1 MKLTIT
7 DEQTLDALVSQHAES
22 RSPVQT
28 MIVQAACNARA
39 SSDRDKIRASLSRL
53 KATGFVAR
61 TTSDRWIPTKS
72 GIARATGVPEADD
85 KGDDSAESCSENT
98 DSQHVEQG
106 FTQYGDIKANRFEV
120 RYVCDGCGETVDAF
134 RKHDC
139 SGIYSCDAGEYPAG
153 EQASE
158 YVVKEGE
165 GLENARRASNQR
177 ESLFRPEDIVASSWF
192 KHVVGGVGGH
202 SAHNILE
209 RAGAHMRNRA
219 ATYDKPEGE
228 RSMGATVG
236 AFQEITGL
244 ELTEEQGWL
253 FMTLLKAVRS
263 QQGGYRA
270 DSYED
275 GAAYFALAG
284 EAAGRD
290 RQ

>member
-1 MKLTIT
+1 MKLTAT
-7 DEQTLDALVSQHAES
+7 DEQTLDALVSEHAES

-39 SSDRDKIRASLSRL
+39 SSDQRAVRTSLSRL
-53 KATGFVAR
+53 KAVGFVAR
-61 TTSDRWIPTKS
+61 TASDRWIPTKS
-72 GIARATGVPEADD
+72 GITRATGLQAGMEEDAMRNDKTETAPSEVSAASKVEDSASTNDQEAEEVVTIRVVNASEGMVSMEVPADSPAATIHRESQPRPEPVAPSGESLPTGDPLPNGDSSSAYIVEAD
-85 KGDDSAESCSENT
+85 KFSIGVPGGSGA
-98 DSQHVEQG
+98 
-106 FTQYGDIKANRFEV
+106 
-120 RYVCDGCGETVDAF
+120 
-134 RKHDC
+134 HD
-139 SGIYSCDAGEYPAG
+139 
-153 EQASE
+153 
-158 YVVKEGE
+158 
-165 GLENARRASNQR
+165 
-177 ESLFRPEDIVASSWF
+177 
-192 KHVVGGVGGH
+192 
-202 SAHNILE
+202 ILE
-209 RAGAHMRNRA
+209 RAGAHMRDRA

-228 RSMGATVG
+228 RSMGAAVG

-244 ELTEEQGWL
+244 ALTEEQGWL